1 MARTRRKANRTG
13 RREGRDQYLTV
24 GYPIARSVAWRSLG
38 GAAVK
43 VWIELHTRYHGG
55 NNGKLNLSLDEAA
68 RALGLGKATVDR
80 ALMEFIE
87 GILGLYPKGTVVREK
102 GEPVRAHAQVVGGAT
117 GNKRLDALGAE
128 TGWSEKARLSN
139 FVGTV

>member
-87 GILGLYPKGTVVREK
+87 GILGLYPKGTVVRE
-102 GEPVRAHAQVVGGAT
+102 
-117 GNKRLDALGAE
+117 
-128 TGWSEKARLSN
+128 
-139 FVGTV
+139 